1 MGDRLAV
8 FANVSKL
15 WMVGPPEIDRL
26 TRFSGRETAN
36 EGLIFF
42 ANPSY
47 GCFLLKKIKKLPEAA
62 DC

>member
-1 MGDRLAV
+1 
-8 FANVSKL
+8 
-15 WMVGPPEIDRL
+15 MVGPPEIDRL